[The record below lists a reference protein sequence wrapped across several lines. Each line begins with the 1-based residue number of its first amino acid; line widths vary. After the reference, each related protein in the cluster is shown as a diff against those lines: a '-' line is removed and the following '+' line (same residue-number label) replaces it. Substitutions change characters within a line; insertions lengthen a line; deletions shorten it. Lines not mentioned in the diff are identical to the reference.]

1 MTITIVVPCY
11 NEQEVLPWS
20 IAQLLSLTDRLRHD
34 TGDEA
39 RLMFVDDGSTDST
52 WDIIAQAAAKHDGI
66 SGLKL
71 AHNVGHQNALWAGIE
86 QTYRECDATVSIDA
100 DLQDDSLAIIDMARH
115 YGWLLIRHAAK
126 ADIDGG
132 SK

>member
-39 RLMFVDDGSTDST
+39 RLRSEEHTS
-52 WDIIAQAAAKHDGI
+52 
-66 SGLKL
+66 
-71 AHNVGHQNALWAGIE
+71 E
-86 QTYRECDATVSIDA
+86 
-100 DLQDDSLAIIDMARH
+100 LQSQR
-115 YGWLLIRHAAK
+115 
-126 ADIDGG
+126 
-132 SK
+132 